1 MPKLTRK
8 QIVKK
13 LAKSDEDYNL
23 CYENALLSL
32 RSKAIRLGYI
42 NERHPERSNIKK
54 YQRYE
59 MKWLPTVIRL
69 HAPTKNE
76 FGLTKQDIDNR
87 IKFAAKLKEEG
98 VTRKNVRQYPQLKVY
113 EPYLPEEKHQDVITK
128 EIEDLIRKER
138 YGIFVDLLLKKK
150 LIS

>member
-1 MPKLTRK
+1 MA
-8 QIVKK
+8 II
-13 LAKSDEDYNL
+13 LAYLFSWFCVGIFLVLFFKWMDETFWK
-23 CYENALLSL
+23 LSL
-32 RSKAIRLGYI
+32 AI
-42 NERHPERSNIKK
+42 
-54 YQRYE
+54 
-59 MKWLPTVIRL
+59 WLSGSVKPI
-69 HAPTKNE
+69 KNE
-76 FGLTKQDIDNR
+76 FGFTKQDIDNR